1 MKIDLEKQENNQA
14 VLTVEVDEERVAA
27 ALDTAFRKIRKQIN
41 VPGFR
46 KGRVPRKLFEA
57 RFGIEALYQDA
68 VDELLP
74 ESYGKALDESGIQ
87 PVDQPEIDVKQIEN
101 GKPFIFKATVTV
113 MPEVTLGQY
122 KELEIPD
129 KDFTVKDE
137 DVEAE
142 IDAMRNRYAELEVV
156 DGAAEEKDFVLID
169 FEGSVDGEA
178 FEGGKAENH
187 QLELGSGQFI
197 PGFED
202 QLIGLKAG
210 DEKDVVVTFP
220 EDYHQESLAG
230 KEATFKVKVNEVKR
244 KHLPELD
251 DEFAKDVSEF
261 DTLEE
266 LKADTRKKLQ
276 ERKQQEEEQYKKD
289 TVAEKATENAEVDIP
304 DVMIEREVDRMI
316 QNLEQQLSMQGMTLE
331 MYKQTMG
338 DDADD
343 LRESFREEAEK
354 RVKTSLVLDAIA
366 EEEKIEVTEE
376 DVDEEVERLAE
387 LYNRPVDEIRKI
399 FAGEANIESLKG
411 EIKIRKT
418 LEHLVS
424 NSRNAA

>member
-1 MKIDLEKQENNQA
+1 MKVDLEKQENNQA

>member
-169 FEGSVDGEA
+169 FEGFVDGEA